1 MARHPR
7 LIVPGVALH
16 IYQRGNDGRDCF
28 REDSDRLVYLSGLGE
43 HCRQWQCVLHA
54 YCLMT
59 NHVHLML
66 TPTHEDTPAL
76 VMRDLGR
83 LYVRYFNDRHS
94 RTGSL
99 WEGRFHSC
107 LIDSARYA
115 LGCQRYIDLNPVR
128 AGMVPSAAA
137 YRWSSYAGNS
147 GALRDPLLTPHAEYL
162 AMSNDESRRCAAYAA
177 LCREAEEP
185 EFLASIRDATFGGL
199 PLVGEGLKS
208 RLVAM
213 GIRLERAKP
222 GPRPEATG
230 TTEPPNLELAL

>member
-7 LIVPGVALH
+7 LIVPGIALH
-16 IYQRGNDGRDCF
+16 VYQRGNDRKATF

-43 HCRQWQCVLHA
+43 YCKRWQCGLHA

-66 TPTHEDTPAL
+66 TPAYEEAPAL
-76 VMRDLGR
+76 LMRDLGR

-107 LIDSARYA
+107 LLDSARYV

-128 AGMVPSAAA
+128 AGMVASPDA
-137 YRWSSYAGNS
+137 YCWSSYAGNS
-147 GALRDPLLTPHAEYL
+147 GARNDPLLSPHTEYL
-162 AMSNDESRRCAAYAA
+162 ALSVDERTRRSAYAA
-177 LCREAEEP
+177 LCREAEEH
-185 EFLASIRDATFGGL
+185 EFLAAIRDATFGGL
-199 PLVGEGLKS
+199 PLIGEELRS
-208 RLVAM
+208 RLLAAGV
-213 GIRLERAKP
+213 RLERAKP
-222 GPRPEATG
+222 GRRPEPTSDA
-230 TTEPPNLELAL
+230 EPPNLELAI

>member
-1 MARHPR
+1 MARHAR
-7 LIVPGVALH
+7 LILPGVALH
-16 IYQRGNDGRDCF
+16 IYQRGNDRKATF
-28 REDSDRLVYLSGLGE
+28 REDSDRLVYLSNLGE
-43 HCRQWQCVLHA
+43 LCKRWECALHA

-66 TPTHEDTPAL
+66 TPAHEDGPAF

-83 LYVRYFNDRHS
+83 RYVRYFNERHG

-99 WEGRFHSC
+99 WEGRFYSC
-107 LIDSARYA
+107 LLDSARYV

-128 AGMVPSAAA
+128 AGMASSPGA

-147 GALRDPLLTPHAEYL
+147 GARNDPLLSPHAEYL
-162 AMSNDESRRCAAYAA
+162 AMSANESMRCAAYAA

-185 EFLASIRDATFGGL
+185 AFLAAMRDATVAGL
-199 PLVGEGLKS
+199 PLVGDELKS

-213 GIRLERAKP
+213 GFRLERARP
-222 GPRPEATG
+222 GRRPEPTSAG
-230 TTEPPNLELAL
+230 EPPNLELAI

>member
-16 IYQRGNDGRDCF
+16 IYQRGNDRQACF

-43 HCRQWQCVLHA
+43 YCKRWQCALHA

-66 TPTHEDTPAL
+66 TPEREDAPAFL
-76 VMRDLGR
+76 MRDLGR
-83 LYVRYFNDRHS
+83 RYVRYFNDRHS

-128 AGMVPSAAA
+128 AAMVPSPAA
-137 YRWSSYAGNS
+137 YPWSSYAGHS
-147 GALRDPLLTPHAEYL
+147 GLRDDPLLVPHAEYL
-162 AMSNDESRRCAAYAA
+162 AMSGDDSRRGTAYAA
-177 LCREAEEP
+177 LCREAEDP
-185 EFLASIRDATFGGL
+185 DFLVTIRDATFGGL
-199 PLVGEGLKS
+199 PLVGDELKS
-208 RLVAM
+208 RLLAM
-213 GIRLERAKP
+213 GVRFERAKP
-222 GPRPEATG
+222 GPRPDEATAD
-230 TTEPPNLELAL
+230 EPPNLELAF

>member
-16 IYQRGNDGRDCF
+16 IYQRGNDRQDCF

-43 HCRQWQCVLHA
+43 YCRRWQCALHA

-66 TPTHEDTPAL
+66 TPAHEDAPAL

-128 AGMVPSAAA
+128 AGMVPSVDA
-137 YRWSSYAGNS
+137 YPWSSYAGHS
-147 GALRDPLLTPHAEYL
+147 GARSDPLLTPHAEYL
-162 AMSNDESRRCAAYAA
+162 AISDDESRRHVAYAA

-185 EFLASIRDATFGGL
+185 EFLAAIRDATFGGL
-199 PLVGEGLKS
+199 PLIGEQLKS

-222 GPRPEATG
+222 GRRPEATG
-230 TTEPPNLELAL
+230 TPEPPNFELAL

>member
-16 IYQRGNDGRDCF
+16 VYQRGNDRQECF
-28 REDSDRLVYLSGLGE
+28 REDCDRLVYLSGLGDY
-43 HCRQWQCVLHA
+43 CKRWQCELHA

-66 TPTHEDTPAL
+66 TPAHEDAPAL
-76 VMRDLGR
+76 LMRDLGR

-128 AGMVPSAAA
+128 AGMVPSADA
-137 YRWSSYAGNS
+137 YPWSSYAGHS
-147 GALRDPLLTPHAEYL
+147 GARRDPLLTPHAEYL
-162 AMSNDESRRCAAYAA
+162 AISDDESGGSAAYAA
-177 LCREAEEP
+177 LCQEAEEP
-185 EFLASIRDATFGGL
+185 DFLAAIRDATFGGL
-199 PLVGEGLKS
+199 PLIGEALKL

-213 GIRLERAKP
+213 GMRLERAKP
-222 GPRPEATG
+222 GRRPEPMSAD
-230 TTEPPNLELAL
+230 EPPNLELAL

>member
-16 IYQRGNDGRDCF
+16 VYQRGNDGQACF
-28 REDSDRLVYLSGLGE
+28 REESDRWVYLSSLGE
-43 HCRQWQCVLHA
+43 YAKRWQCALHA

-66 TPTHEDTPAL
+66 TPAHEDGPAL
-76 VMRDLGR
+76 LMRDLGR

-137 YRWSSYAGNS
+137 YPWSSYAGHS
-147 GALRDPLLTPHAEYL
+147 GMRKDPLLTPHAEFL
-162 AMSNDESRRCAAYAA
+162 ALSDEESRRSAAYVA
-177 LCREAEEP
+177 LCREAQDP
-185 EFLASIRDATFGGL
+185 DFLAAIRDATFGGL
-199 PLVGEGLKS
+199 PLVGDELKS
-208 RLVAM
+208 RLVAR
-213 GIRLERAKP
+213 GVRFERAKP
-222 GPRPEATG
+222 GRRPEAASTDA
-230 TTEPPNLELAL
+230 PPSLELAL

>member
-7 LIVPGVALH
+7 LTLPGVALH
-16 IYQRGNDGRDCF
+16 VYQRGNDGQDCF
-28 REDSDRLVYLSGLGE
+28 RQDSDRLVYLCGLGE
-43 HCRQWQCVLHA
+43 YCKRWQCELHA

-59 NHVHLML
+59 NHVHLMI
-66 TPTHEDTPAL
+66 TPASEDGPAL
-76 VMRDLGR
+76 LMRDLGR

-128 AGMVPSAAA
+128 AAMVPSPDA
-137 YRWSSYAGNS
+137 YPWSSYAGHI
-147 GALRDPLLTPHAEYL
+147 GARCDPLLTPHPEYV
-162 AMSNDESRRCAAYAA
+162 AMSGDERQRQVAYAA
-177 LCREAEEP
+177 LCGEAEEP
-185 EFLASIRDATFGGL
+185 GFLAAIRDATFGGL
-199 PLVGEGLKS
+199 PLVGEALKS
-208 RLVAM
+208 RLVTM

-222 GPRPEATG
+222 GRRTDG
-230 TTEPPNLELAL
+230 DDNRGPPNLELAL